1 MSLCGYNLSATL
13 LVVQSMYM
21 YLPTNKWCWLS
32 WYPISSVEELPVMLE
47 VTLLIRTC
55 VGFAPLRDIY
65 LLWLMTAE
73 HSKSTYI
80 LI

>member
-1 MSLCGYNLSATL
+1 MTYKQMDRLYSYFMSLCGYDLSATL

-32 WYPISSVEELPVMLE
+32 WYPINSSMEELPVMLE

-55 VGFAPLRDIY
+55 VD
-65 LLWLMTAE
+65 
-73 HSKSTYI
+73 I